1 MNKSIKKNEDKK
13 SAQLDLF
20 KSEENVALVSKD
32 NPHNVNSKIISLP
45 DYKHQQE
52 IKKFYEIANEMTSHL
67 K

>member
-1 MNKSIKKNEDKK
+1 MNKSTKKNEDKK
-13 SAQLDLF
+13 GAQLDLF
-20 KSEENVALVSKD
+20 ESEENVASLSKH
-32 NPHNVNSKIISLP
+32 NPHNATSKIISLP